1 MASCRMRPN
10 YTSHRCFSM
19 TFIKLFVKS
28 TLATFEHTYLLYFGR
43 ITWLIDWFA
52 VSVFSYLRIPFLVAA
67 PSHLAVLGVAVDH
80 KKLLHLPSWMT
91 PRWLHTI
98 RKAGDVKNGWHKYN
112 YVIHTGCMVKKTGQK
127 HRHFGRL
134 STWCFVKS
142 NLQEPLRSSEAT
154 GTCRFWLPNW
164 WFWNRLRHT
173 WPMAAIAVAL
183 YKDIYIHRYGWF
195 PQKLGVIYSK
205 MDGFFVFFLWKTPLK
220 MEDLGG
226 TPIFGKHPNRDVDMS
241 DM

>member
-1 MASCRMRPN
+1 MFLDDIHQAFCQINTRN
-10 YTSHRCFSM
+10 
-19 TFIKLFVKS
+19 LW
-28 TLATFEHTYLLYFGR
+28 TYLFAVFWKNYLAH
-43 ITWLIDWFA
+43 WLICCFGILLP
-52 VSVFSYLRIPFLVAA
+52 SYSISGCCTIP
-67 PSHLAVLGVAVDH
+67 PCCTGRRRWPQ
-80 KKLLHLPSWMT
+80 KLLHLPSWMT

-112 YVIHTGCMVKKTGQK
+112 YVIHTGCMVKKNRSKTPTFWK
-127 HRHFGRL
+127 II
-134 STWCFVKS
+134 TWCFVKS

-183 YKDIYIHRYGWF
+183 YKDIYIYIDMGGSPKIGGYILQNGWVF
-195 PQKLGVIYSK
+195 C
-205 MDGFFVFFLWKTPLK
+205 FFLWKTPLK

-226 TPIFGKHPNRDVDMS
+226 TPIFGNTQIEM
-241 DM
+241 